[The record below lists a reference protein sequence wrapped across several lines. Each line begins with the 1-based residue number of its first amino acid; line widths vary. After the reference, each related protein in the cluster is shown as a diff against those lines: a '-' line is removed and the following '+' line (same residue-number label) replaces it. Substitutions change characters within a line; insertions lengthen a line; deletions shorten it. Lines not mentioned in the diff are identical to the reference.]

1 MSQREIEQDLNQS
14 IQNLTRVSKRL
25 CTRHSLWYGFIHG
38 VFVAIGSSL
47 GIAIAL
53 TLFVYALAHLQNY
66 PFITEAIKNALP
78 FLEGR

>member
-1 MSQREIEQDLNQS
+1 MQNNNEEELNDS
-14 IQNLTRVSKRL
+14 IQELTRVSKKL
-25 CTRHSLWYGFIHG
+25 CTRHSLWYGFIYG
-38 VFVAIGSSL
+38 IFVAIGSSL